1 MGRVWTA
8 EELERLND
16 ICLRHGVRVLSDEI
30 HCELVYQG
38 HRYTPFAAVS
48 DACLGNAIVAN
59 SPSKSFNTAG
69 LQIANIISSDAE
81 TRARIDRA
89 ININEVCDVNP
100 FGVEGLMAAYNEG
113 EGWLDALCDYLWG
126 NYTELCRFFVDRLPR
141 LRVTPLEGTYLVWVD
156 CRSLGMTS
164 DELTDRLAAEA
175 RVMVNSGTMYGS
187 PGEGFIRINIACPR
201 SRMMEGLGRIAS
213 VLG

>member
-1 MGRVWTA
+1 M
-8 EELERLND
+8 
-16 ICLRHGVRVLSDEI
+16 RVLSDEI

-141 LRVTPLEGTYLVWVD
+141 
-156 CRSLGMTS
+156 
-164 DELTDRLAAEA
+164 
-175 RVMVNSGTMYGS
+175 
-187 PGEGFIRINIACPR
+187 
-201 SRMMEGLGRIAS
+201 SRAHTWCG
-213 VLG
+213 